1 MSKPI
6 SNNKIIYQNVY
17 GRIAQHE
24 GYLNQGVKNNDSPTF
39 ANLQLTGDATVEGN
53 LYVHGNTTILN
64 TNIVEFEDNIL
75 LLNRLE
81 TGAGVTLNQSG
92 IEIERGT
99 LENYR
104 FVYNE
109 SDSTLR
115 AGVVS
120 ALKPV
125 TIREDAPVSN
135 GIMIWNNTTSR
146 IESRNTISIDTF
158 ISSTTQ
164 STGITNGALVISG
177 GMGINKDIYS
187 NGKIFLQGSN
197 NTNYSS
203 IFTNQ
208 TTNNLE
214 ITSVEDINLTPSN
227 GVRLPFNKSI
237 HLGSTTQS
245 ISANSATNDINIYSG
260 NHINFYLNAGK
271 RINIPNQIPITFST
285 PNEKIYADGLNNMI
299 VTSQQ
304 DIQLN
309 PGTNCKVLLPLDIPI
324 SFYNV
329 NQKISANL
337 NNDLNIVA
345 GNNINIT
352 PGAFLDLVIPV
363 NNGIKFGATGLQ
375 RIYSNISNGLLL
387 TSSFDLTLNPGTYVT
402 IPVNKFVSFGNNYNQ
417 SIGGDTFGNLN
428 VNASNQVQIVCTNN
442 SSNYSNGSLVVR
454 GGVGIAKD
462 LNVNG
467 NVSINGNFTVL
478 GTTTTVDTETLLVKD
493 NLIVVNSGPNGSV
506 DGGLLVKR
514 YVNGIDNTNGIN
526 YAGMTYKEA
535 SDEIIFSYT
544 NESGS
549 IISDYI
555 PLRASKINLT
565 STTNATNISNAS
577 LSTPGGA
584 YIDKDLI
591 VGNTLYTNVLQ
602 VTSSNIINISSS
614 NFQTTNITSSS
625 IIVNSI
631 LNLTSNYDTVSSL
644 VVSGGTTI
652 NGIVSLTNTTPS
664 SSSTQGALKMSGG
677 LSINCVT
684 TNGNALVV
692 SGGTVLGGDV
702 TINGIFNLT
711 DLTLNSTQDS
721 INLSSGAL
729 ISNGGISIKS
739 SRNSTSVTNGGA
751 LTIQGGASIG
761 SDVYIGGQTNMQNVV
776 IQGNAKYKGNVL
788 IDTINNLTTGNLW
801 TYIGIVNDTY
811 SISYSDINFINS
823 NGSDIYG
830 VKVSIFVNEPSCTV
844 KHNTYG
850 TYNNFKVYVYKDSS
864 NKVHVFT
871 LSPSNSIT
879 NIEVNGKRGNA
890 FNIVNEGYNGE
901 PNGSSSGYINSWSQ
915 VYVTSNSTGASL
927 NYSLGDLTI
936 EGSSLR
942 VVDNMP
948 VIGYNSTSSKDLG
961 FIFQRYQNANNTG
974 TGEIVTD
981 SYIYVD
987 TLPNQSTVTSTQIKF
1002 STSAN
1007 ATDSYYVGWWIK
1019 VGSGSSINQVRK
1031 IVSYNGAQ
1039 RVAEIETPWTTQNP
1053 SMGDTVYFYNT
1064 QYVSMY
1070 FDYNDKKFKAA
1081 YMYLNENDQTIV
1093 EYDYVDLS
1101 IKHLDVYDT
1110 SASTNASSGGLVVRG
1125 GLGIMNTVD
1134 SSNYTQGGALTI
1146 AGGASVNKGL
1156 YVGNNIGIGTN
1167 TFTIDEALHINK
1179 NVSGIKLQNTSGS
1192 YSYIDFMETNSNN
1205 RFGVLKETNF
1215 MSLTFSTNGSDPF
1228 NSTKAITITTTGS
1241 IGINTTSNITSPL
1254 TLQMNNYI
1262 STDSNSGFI
1271 GIQGGSSNSNNSTVA
1286 SRINLYGNSHSSTP
1300 GDIHI
1305 YSGNAGGTNGHIKF
1319 STDNAIERM
1328 RIVQAGNVYIYS
1340 TDHSKSSTTGA
1351 LIVSGGI
1358 TIKNTEN
1365 SSDVSSGGALT
1376 VQGGVSIN
1384 KDLFIGGNVF
1394 VSGSLVA
1401 SGSTSIP
1408 VVTFSNTVGTSILST
1423 TNLKAIVVSNESI
1436 LSFNVKVVPTSSS
1449 QNCQFEFSVP
1459 DRTNAFT
1466 DRGEIII
1473 QASGYT
1479 DDTNI
1484 IPLFNIIG
1492 VGIVGTTKAL
1502 IKFQSVSTATHY
1514 INMICRYTAS

>member
-6 SNNKIIYQNVY
+6 SNNKIIYQNFY
-17 GRIAQHE
+17 GRIAEHE
-24 GYLNQGVKNNDSPTF
+24 GFLNQGVKNTDSPTF

-53 LYVHGNTTILN
+53 LYVQGNTTILN

-109 SDSTLR
+109 SDGTLR
-115 AGVVS
+115 AGVIS
-120 ALKPV
+120 DLKPV
-125 TIREDAPVSN
+125 AIREDAPVSN
-135 GIMIWNNTTSR
+135 GIMIWNNTTKK
-146 IESRNTISIDTF
+146 IESRNTISIDTY

-164 STGITNGALVISG
+164 STGITNGALIVSG
-177 GMGINKDIYS
+177 GLGINKDIYS

-197 NTNYSS
+197 NVNQSS

-214 ITSVEDINLTPSN
+214 ITSLQDINLTPTN

-237 HLGSTTQS
+237 HLGSTSQS
-245 ISANSATNDINIYSG
+245 ISANNATSDINIYSG
-260 NHINFYLNAGK
+260 GHVNFYLNAGK

-285 PNEKIYADGLNNMI
+285 PTEKIYADGLNNMI

-309 PGTNCKVLLPLDIPI
+309 PGTNCKVLLPIDIPI
-324 SFYNV
+324 SFYNS

-345 GNNINIT
+345 GNNINLT
-352 PGAFLDLVIPV
+352 PGSFLDVVIAV
-363 NNGIKFGATGLQ
+363 NSGIKFGATGSQ
-375 RIYSNISNGLLL
+375 RIYSNVSNGLLL
-387 TSSFDLTLNPGTYVT
+387 TSSFDLSLNPGTYVT
-402 IPVNKFVSFGNNYNQ
+402 VPVNKFVSFGNNYNQ
-417 SIGGDTFGNLN
+417 SIGADTLGNLN
-428 VNASNQVQIVCTNN
+428 INAGNQVQIVCTNN
-442 SSNYSNGSLVVR
+442 STNYSNGSLVVR
-454 GGVGIAKD
+454 GGVGITKD

-467 NVSINGNFTVL
+467 NVNIGGNFTVL

-493 NLIVVNSGPNGSV
+493 NLVVVNSGPAGSV
-506 DGGLLVKR
+506 DGGLLIKR
-514 YVNGIDNTNGIN
+514 YVNGVDNTNGVN

-544 NESGS
+544 NETAS

-555 PLRASKINLT
+555 PLRASKMNLT

-591 VGNTLYTNVLQ
+591 VGNTIYTNVLQ

-614 NFQTTNITSSS
+614 NFETTNITSSS
-625 IIVNSI
+625 IIVNNT
-631 LNLTSNYDTVSSL
+631 LNLTSFNNSSL
-644 VVSGGTTI
+644 VVSGGSTI

-664 SSSTQGALKMSGG
+664 TSSTQGALKMSGG

-692 SGGTVLGGDV
+692 SGGTVLGGNV
-702 TINGIFNLT
+702 SINGVLNLVDIT
-711 DLTLNSTQDS
+711 LTSTQSS
-721 INLSSGAL
+721 INLSTGTL
-729 ISNGGISIKS
+729 ISNGGITIKD

-751 LTIQGGASIG
+751 FLVAGGASIR
-761 SDVYIGGQTNMQNVV
+761 SDVYIGGQTNLQNNIIV
-776 IQGNAKYKGNVL
+776 QGSAKYKGNVFL
-788 IDTINNLTTGNLW
+788 DTINNLTTGNLW
-801 TYIGIVNDTY
+801 SYIGIVNDTS

-823 NGSDIYG
+823 NGSDVYG
-830 VKVSIFVNEPSCTV
+830 IKMSIFVNEPSCTV
-844 KHNTYG
+844 KHSSYG
-850 TYNNFKVYVYKDSS
+850 VYTNFKVYVYKDAS
-864 NKVHVFT
+864 NKVHLFT

-890 FNIVNEGYNGE
+890 FNITNEGYSGT
-901 PNGSSSGYINSWSQ
+901 PDGSSSGYSGSWTQ
-915 VYVTSNSTGASL
+915 VYMTSNSTGASL
-927 NYSLGDLTI
+927 NYSLGDLTV

-948 VIGYNSTSSKDLG
+948 VVGYNSTSSKDLG
-961 FIFQRYQNANNTG
+961 FIFQRYQDANNTG

-987 TLPNQSTVTSTQIKF
+987 TLPNQSTVTSTQVKF

-1031 IVSYNGAQ
+1031 IISYNGAQ

-1053 SMGDTVYFYNT
+1053 SIGDTVYFYNT

-1070 FDYNDKKFKAA
+1070 FDYSDKKFKAA

-1110 SASTNASSGGLVVRG
+1110 SASINASSGGLVVRG
-1125 GLGIMNTVD
+1125 GMGIMNTVD
-1134 SSNYTQGGALTI
+1134 SSNFTQGGALTI
-1146 AGGASVNKGL
+1146 AGGASVNKSL

-1179 NVSGIKLQNTSGS
+1179 NISGIRLQNTSGS

-1205 RFGVLKETNF
+1205 RFGILKESNF
-1215 MSLTFSTNGSDPF
+1215 MSFTVSTSGSNPF
-1228 NSTKAITITTTGS
+1228 NSTKAIIITTTGS
-1241 IGINTTSNITSPL
+1241 VGINTTSNITSPL
-1254 TLQMNNYI
+1254 TLRVNNYI

-1286 SRINLYGNSHSSTP
+1286 SRINIFGNSHSTTP
-1300 GDIHI
+1300 GDIHV
-1305 YSGNAGGTNGHIKF
+1305 YSGNTGGTNGHIKF

-1328 RIVQAGNVYIYS
+1328 RIAQAGNVYIYS

-1365 SSDVSSGGALT
+1365 SSDLSSGGALT

-1394 VSGSLVA
+1394 VSGSIVA
-1401 SGSTSIP
+1401 SGSTSVA

-1423 TNLKAIVVSNESI
+1423 TNLKMIKVSNESI

-1449 QNCQFEFSVP
+1449 QNCQFEFSIP

-1466 DRGEIII
+1466 DRGEVII

-1484 IPLFNIIG
+1484 IPLFNLIG
-1492 VGIVGTTKAL
+1492 VGIIGTTNGL

-1514 INMICRYTAS
+1514 INIICRYTAA